1 MTIATL
7 VRPLMLLAATT
18 LFGANISTAQT
29 PPPPPE
35 FDAKVEARKVV
46 DALTESRFGEIEARY
61 SPEMA
66 EALPVGQLAVAWGQL
81 TAQVGTMK
89 ELGEPRVEEQNGAT
103 VVTFPAEY
111 EGAKLNLVVAW
122 NAERKLVGLLA
133 QPAG

>member
-1 MTIATL
+1 MTLATM

-18 LFGANISTAQT
+18 LFGTGIGQAQT
-29 PPPPPE
+29 PPAPA
-35 FDAKVEARKVV
+35 FDAKVESRKVV
-46 DALTESRFGEIEARY
+46 DALAESRFSEIEARY
-61 SPEMA
+61 SPQMA

-103 VVTFPAEY
+103 VVIFPAEY
-111 EGAKLNLVVAW
+111 DGAKLNLVIAW

>member
-1 MTIATL
+1 MTIATM

-18 LFGANISTAQT
+18 LFGASIGTAQAT
-29 PPPPPE
+29 PPAPA

-46 DALTESRFGEIEARY
+46 DALAESRFSEIEARY

-66 EALPVGQLAVAWGQL
+66 EALPVGQLAVAWAQV
-81 TAQVGTMK
+81 TSQVGTLK
-89 ELGEPRVEEQNGAT
+89 ELGEPRVEERNGAT

-111 EGAKLNLVVAW
+111 EGAKLNLIVAW